1 MTKQY
6 IFQPAEPSAIPI
18 KGSTLLFPIHR
29 IFCVGRN
36 YMAHAKEM
44 GTTVDKT
51 QQEPFYFLK
60 HPSSYVP
67 SDAEMHYPTRTENL
81 HYEMEFVV
89 AIGKSGANISQQNAV
104 NHIFGYA
111 CGLDMTRRDLQ
122 AKAKDNRH
130 PWDIAKDFEN
140 SAIISEIIPIAQ
152 SGEITEG
159 KIELAVNGNV
169 HQSSNVNNMIW
180 NVNEIIEHLSTL
192 YMLEPGDIIMTGTP
206 EGVGAV
212 VAGDTI
218 TGFVNGVGELSLK
231 IINPQ

>member
-6 IFQPAEPSAIPI
+6 IFQPAEPAAIPI
-18 KGSTLLFPIHR
+18 KDAAQLFPIHR

-67 SDAEMHYPTRTENL
+67 SGAEIPYPTCTENL

-89 AIGKSGANISQQNAV
+89 AIGKSGANISQQDAM

-122 AKAKDNRH
+122 AKAKGNRH

-152 SGEITEG
+152 SGEIIEG
-159 KIELAVNGNV
+159 KIELSVNDEV
-169 HQSSNVNNMIW
+169 RQSSDLNNMIW
-180 NVNEIIEHLSTL
+180 NANEIIEHLSTL
-192 YMLEPGDIIMTGTP
+192 YELQPGDIIMTGTP

-218 TGFVNGVGELSLK
+218 TGFVNDVGELSVK
-231 IINPQ
+231 IINSQ

>member
-6 IFQPAEPSAIPI
+6 IFPPAEPASIPI
-18 KGSTLLFPIHR
+18 KGSTQFFPIHR

-44 GTTVDKT
+44 GTTVDKS

-67 SDAEMHYPTRTENL
+67 NDATIPYPTRTQNF

-89 AIGKSGANISQQNAV
+89 AIGKAGANISQAEAI

-140 SAIISEIIPIAQ
+140 AAVISEIVPIAQ

-159 KIELAVNGNV
+159 TIQLSVNEKIR
-169 HQSSNVNNMIW
+169 QSSDLNHMIW

-192 YMLEPGDIIMTGTP
+192 YTLQPGDIIMTGTP
-206 EGVGAV
+206 DGVGAV
-212 VAGDTI
+212 NPNDHLIGSVAGA
-218 TGFVNGVGELSLK
+218 GELSLK
-231 IINPQ
+231 IR

>member
-1 MTKQY
+1 MTKSY
-6 IFQPAEPSAIPI
+6 IFQPAEQAAIPI
-18 KGSTLLFPIHR
+18 NNSQQLFPIHR

-44 GTTVDKT
+44 GATVDKS

-67 SDAEMHYPTRTENL
+67 NNSTIPYPTRTQNL

-89 AIGKSGANISQQNAV
+89 AIGKVGSNISQEDAV
-104 NHIFGYA
+104 HHIFGYA

-140 SAIISEIIPIAQ
+140 SAVISSISPIEQ
-152 SGEITEG
+152 TGEISKG
-159 KIELAVNGNV
+159 SIQLSVNNDIR
-169 HQSSNVNNMIW
+169 QSSNLDQMIW

-192 YMLEPGDIIMTGTP
+192 YTLQPGDLIMTGTP

-212 VAGDTI
+212 GPNDHLSGSIANLDP
-218 TGFVNGVGELSLK
+218 LSLK
-231 IINPQ
+231 II

>member
-1 MTKQY
+1 
-6 IFQPAEPSAIPI
+6 PVAEPIAIPI
-18 KGSTLLFPIHR
+18 KGSSLLFPIHR

-44 GTTVDKT
+44 GTIVDKT

-67 SDAEMHYPTRTENL
+67 SGAEIPYPTRTNNF
-81 HYEMEFVV
+81 HYEMEFII
-89 AIGKSGANISQQNAV
+89 AIGKAGANITQQDAIH
-104 NHIFGYA
+104 HIFGYG

-140 SAIISEIIPIAQ
+140 SAILSEIMPITQ

-159 KIELAVNGNV
+159 TIQLTVNDEIR
-169 HQSSNVNNMIW
+169 QSSDLSHMIW

-192 YMLEPGDIIMTGTP
+192 YTLQPGDIIMTGTP
-206 EGVGAV
+206 EGVGAIHPN
-212 VAGDTI
+212 DQL
-218 TGFVNGVGELSLK
+218 TGYIDNISMLTVK
-231 IINPQ
+231 ISA

>member
-1 MTKQY
+1 MTKEY
-6 IFQPAEPSAIPI
+6 IFQPNEPAAIPV
-18 KGSTLLFPIHR
+18 KGTTQLFPIHR

-44 GTTVDKT
+44 GATVDKT

-67 SDAEMHYPTRTENL
+67 SGAEIPYPTCTDNL

-89 AIGKSGANISQQNAV
+89 AIGKSGANISQKDAA
-104 NHIFGYA
+104 NHIFGYG

-140 SAIISEIIPIAQ
+140 SAILSEIIPIAQ
-152 SGEITEG
+152 SGEVTEG
-159 KIELAVNGNV
+159 TIELAVNGEV
-169 HQSSNVNNMIW
+169 RQSSDLNNMIW

-192 YMLEPGDIIMTGTP
+192 YTLQPGDIIMTGTP

-212 VAGDTI
+212 KPNDQI
-218 TGFVNGVGELSLK
+218 TGFLNGVGELSVK
-231 IINPQ
+231 IVNPR

>member
-6 IFQPAEPSAIPI
+6 IFQPTELAAIPI
-18 KGSTLLFPIHR
+18 KGTTQLFPIHR

-44 GTTVDKT
+44 GATVDKT

-67 SDAEMHYPTRTENL
+67 SGAEIPYPTRTENL

-89 AIGKSGANISQQNAV
+89 AIGKSGANISQQDAV

-152 SGEITEG
+152 SGEIIEG
-159 KIELAVNGNV
+159 KIELSVNNEV
-169 HQSSNVNNMIW
+169 RQSSDLNNMIW

-192 YMLEPGDIIMTGTP
+192 YVLQPGDIIMTGTP

-218 TGFVNGVGELSLK
+218 TGLVNGVGELSVK

>member
-6 IFQPAEPSAIPI
+6 IFQPTEPAAIPI
-18 KGSTLLFPIHR
+18 KGSAQLFPIRR

-44 GTTVDKT
+44 GATVDKT

-67 SDAEMHYPTRTENL
+67 SGAEIPYPTRTENL

-89 AIGKSGANISQQNAV
+89 AIGKSGANISQQDAV

-140 SAIISEIIPIAQ
+140 SAIISEIILIAQ
-152 SGEITEG
+152 SGEIIEG
-159 KIELAVNGNV
+159 KIELSVNDEV
-169 HQSSNVNNMIW
+169 RQSSDLNNMIW

-192 YMLEPGDIIMTGTP
+192 YELQPGDIIMTGTP

-218 TGFVNGVGELSLK
+218 TGFVSGVGELSTK
-231 IINPQ
+231 ISL

>member
-1 MTKQY
+1 MTQQY
-6 IFQPAEPSAIPI
+6 LFQPAEPIAIPI
-18 KGSTLLFPIHR
+18 KGTHQLFPIHR

-44 GTTVDKT
+44 GTTIDKT

-67 SDAEMHYPTRTENL
+67 SGAEMPYPTRTNNL

-89 AIGKSGANISQQNAV
+89 AISKSGANISQQDAT
-104 NHIFGYA
+104 NHIFGYG

-122 AKAKDNRH
+122 AKAKDQRY

-140 SAIISEIIPIAQ
+140 SAILSEITPIAQ

-159 KIELAVNGNV
+159 TIELAVNGEV
-169 HQSSNVNNMIW
+169 RQSSDLNNMIW

-192 YMLEPGDIIMTGTP
+192 YVLQPGDIIMTGTP

-212 VAGDTI
+212 VAGDQI
-218 TGFVNGVGELSLK
+218 TGFVQGVGELSVK
-231 IINPQ
+231 IVD

>member
-6 IFQPAEPSAIPI
+6 IFQPAEPVAIPV
-18 KGSTLLFPIHR
+18 KGTTQLFPIHR

-67 SDAEMHYPTRTENL
+67 NGSEMPYPTRTDNL

-89 AIGKSGANISQQNAV
+89 AIGKSGANISQQDAV
-104 NHIFGYA
+104 NHIFGYG

-140 SAIISEIIPIAQ
+140 SAILSEIIAIAQ

-159 KIELAVNGNV
+159 IIELEVNGEV
-169 HQSSNVNNMIW
+169 RQSSDLNNMIW

-192 YMLEPGDIIMTGTP
+192 YTLQPGDIIMTGTP

-212 VAGDTI
+212 QPDDQI
-218 TGFVNGVGELSLK
+218 IGFVKGVGELLVK
-231 IINPQ
+231 IIK